1 MRYLVHASEGPG
13 FASSEEAVQ
22 VLEKIIL
29 PSFDALI
36 KLEKEKKILGGGLPI
51 GDRAFVFVAE
61 VSSNE
66 ELDRMLREIPMWGS
80 LKWHVTAL
88 QTLEGRAAQERQV
101 VTQLKKAAR
110 R

>member
-1 MRYLVHASEGPG
+1 MKYLVHASEGPG
-13 FASSEEAVQ
+13 FASPEETVQ
-22 VLEKIIL
+22 VLEKIVL

-61 VSSNE
+61 ASSNE

-88 QTLEGRAAQERQV
+88 QSFEGRASQERSV
-101 VTQLKKAAR
+101 VQQLKKPKR
-110 R
+110 

>member
-61 VSSNE
+61 ASSNE
-66 ELDRMLREIPMWGS
+66 EPDRMLREIPMWVG
-80 LKWHVTAL
+80 VP
-88 QTLEGRAAQERQV
+88 EV
-101 VTQLKKAAR
+101 AR
-110 R
+110 HRPANP

>member
-13 FASSEEAVQ
+13 FASS
-22 VLEKIIL
+22 
-29 PSFDALI
+29 
-36 KLEKEKKILGGGLPI
+36 EKKILGGGLPI

-61 VSSNE
+61 ASSNE

-88 QTLEGRAAQERQV
+88 QTFEGRGR
-101 VTQLKKAAR
+101 LKNAR
-110 R
+110 SSRT